1 MKPTDA
7 MAVADIADKAL
18 AAFFAF
24 ALFGNISVDVWM
36 GADIDLRT
44 TGIGFHQTVY
54 ASGAAYDPLFLA
66 NGPYMRWSALATA
79 WLYAPYYAAAIPTLL
94 RGDGLGSGWL
104 RQYAWLYAIGML
116 VNMSIVLALEL
127 RELVAATSL
136 APSLGAYWIPTGAY
150 WLVPLYVLDRLVRE
164 QIMTQLLTRSGRKAS

>member
-1 MKPTDA
+1 MF
-7 MAVADIADKAL
+7 VL
-18 AAFFAF
+18 LVNRLFANDLNGLVRERQF
-24 ALFGNISVDVWM
+24 LTMISVIFNV
-36 GADIDLRT
+36 
-44 TGIGFHQTVY
+44 F
-54 ASGAAYDPLFLA
+54 
-66 NGPYMRWSALATA
+66 
-79 WLYAPYYAAAIPTLL
+79 
-94 RGDGLGSGWL
+94 
-104 RQYAWLYAIGML
+104 GML